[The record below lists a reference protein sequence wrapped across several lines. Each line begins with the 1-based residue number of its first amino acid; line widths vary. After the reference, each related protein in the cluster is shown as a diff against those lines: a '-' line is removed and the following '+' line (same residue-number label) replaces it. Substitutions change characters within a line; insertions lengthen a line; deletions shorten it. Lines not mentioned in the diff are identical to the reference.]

1 MKQKLSMILSS
12 LIVLILSL
20 FIVFTIFNS
29 FPLKSYIPV
38 HEKWYLYGK
47 VVPPKDYN
55 DKILREIDIDLLAP
69 KETSQ
74 HGDFYWLQTS
84 GDLITLSNRNFQ
96 GIEGVLSFY
105 LDADPCGTERTIFIG
120 TQSGSLEKETNAT
133 KNNFVEI
140 EFKIESNSS
149 IFLSIVGSPIKPCK
163 IKEDIDRNFLA
174 KISELRVRNLEAIK

>member
-1 MKQKLSMILSS
+1 MKQRLSMILSS

-20 FIVFTIFNS
+20 FIVFTILNS

-74 HGDFYWLQTS
+74 DGDFYWLQTS

-120 TQSGSLEKETNAT
+120 TQNGSLEKETNKI

-163 IKEDIDRNFLA
+163 INEDIDRNFLA